1 MMKTPVISV
10 VMPVYK
16 AEKTLRAAAGSI
28 LSQSY
33 GDLELILVDDGSP
46 DGSAA
51 LCDEIAAADARVRVV
66 HLPQNGGASAAR
78 NAGLALAQGEYLL
91 FMDAD
96 DTVERD
102 LLERVCALPPADVT
116 VWGVSDDYYDASGL
130 LYQSTP
136 HSPAQGRFEG
146 RTAVRRQ
153 LIELEADTLLGYVY
167 NKLYRL
173 KMVQSSGV
181 SFQNR
186 LVTEDIFFNLDQCA
200 CWQTMNTLAYPAL
213 HYCHRAEGGS
223 ITSRFV
229 PDFFLQNSERVQRLL
244 SLYESWGM
252 ADDRVL
258 SILGGVYCRYFF
270 SALER
275 TFDPRSGMRQSA
287 RRAFYR
293 QTRESPL
300 CARLLPHAS
309 PGGQAARILAAL
321 LRTGNATL
329 CLLAARVIRFSRARL
344 PALFTKLR
352 QSR

>member
-1 MMKTPVISV
+1 MKMHISV

-28 LSQSY
+28 LAQTY
-33 GDLELILVDDGSP
+33 RDLELILVDDGSP

-51 LCDEIAAADARVRVV
+51 LCDEIASGDARVRVV

-78 NAGLALAQGEYLL
+78 NAGLARAQGEYLL

-102 LLERVCALPPADVT
+102 LFARVSALPPADVT
-116 VWGVSDDYYDASGL
+116 VWGVTDDYYDASGR

-136 HSPAQGRFEG
+136 HCPVQGRFADQA
-146 RTAVRRQ
+146 AVRRQ
-153 LIELEADTLLGYVY
+153 IVELEADTLFGYVY

-173 KMVQSSGV
+173 QRVRESGAA
-181 SFQNR
+181 FQDR
-186 LVTEDIFFNLDQCA
+186 LVTEDVFFNLDQCA
-200 CWQTMNTLAYPAL
+200 SWRTMNTLAYPAL

-229 PDFFLQNSERVQRLL
+229 PDFFTQNSERVARLL

-258 SILGGVYCRYFF
+258 GVLGGVYSRYFF

-275 TFDPRSGMRQSA
+275 AFDPRAGLSNGD
-287 RRAFYR
+287 RRRFYR
-293 QTRESPL
+293 QTLESPL
-300 CARLLPHAS
+300 CAHLLPHAA
-309 PGGQAARILAAL
+309 PAGRTARWLASL
-321 LRTGNATL
+321 LRTGNASL
-329 CLLAARVIRFSRARL
+329 CLSAARIIRFSRAHL
-344 PALFTKLR
+344 PALFTRLR

>member
-1 MMKTPVISV
+1 MKMHISV

-28 LSQSY
+28 LAQTY
-33 GDLELILVDDGSP
+33 RDLELILVDDGSP

-51 LCDEIAAADARVRVV
+51 LCDEIASGDARVRVV

-78 NAGLALAQGEYLL
+78 NAGLARAQGEYLL

-102 LLERVCALPPADVT
+102 LLARVSALPPADVT
-116 VWGVSDDYYDASGL
+116 VWGVTDDYYDASGR

-136 HSPAQGRFEG
+136 HCPVQGRFADQA
-146 RTAVRRQ
+146 AVRRQ
-153 LIELEADTLLGYVY
+153 IVELEADTLFGYVY

-173 KMVQSSGV
+173 QRVRESGAA
-181 SFQNR
+181 FQDR
-186 LVTEDIFFNLDQCA
+186 LVTEDVFFNLDQCA
-200 CWQTMNTLAYPAL
+200 SWRTMNTLAYPAL

-229 PDFFLQNSERVQRLL
+229 PDFFTQNSERVARLL
-244 SLYESWGM
+244 TLYESWGM

-258 SILGGVYCRYFF
+258 GVLGGVYSRYFF

-275 TFDPRSGMRQSA
+275 AFDPRAGLSNGD
-287 RRAFYR
+287 RRRFYR
-293 QTRESPL
+293 QTLESPL
-300 CARLLPHAS
+300 CARLLPHSAPAGRTARRLAS
-309 PGGQAARILAAL
+309 L
-321 LRTGNATL
+321 LRTGNASL
-329 CLLAARVIRFSRARL
+329 CLSAARIIRFSRAHL
-344 PALFTKLR
+344 PALFTRLR